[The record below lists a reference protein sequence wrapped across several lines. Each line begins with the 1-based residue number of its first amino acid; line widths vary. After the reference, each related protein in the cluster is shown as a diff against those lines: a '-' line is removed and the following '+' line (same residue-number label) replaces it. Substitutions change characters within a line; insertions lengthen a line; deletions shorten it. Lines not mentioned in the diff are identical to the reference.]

1 MSKAHEQA
9 SLEQMQR
16 EKSMLEECPKKLI
29 QEIKNLIGLI
39 KMLKDWQWQVVVCGK
54 GYSGCGWRYKLSLS
68 GEKPAICN

>member
-39 KMLKDWQWQVVVCGK
+39 KMLKD
-54 GYSGCGWRYKLSLS
+54 
-68 GEKPAICN
+68 